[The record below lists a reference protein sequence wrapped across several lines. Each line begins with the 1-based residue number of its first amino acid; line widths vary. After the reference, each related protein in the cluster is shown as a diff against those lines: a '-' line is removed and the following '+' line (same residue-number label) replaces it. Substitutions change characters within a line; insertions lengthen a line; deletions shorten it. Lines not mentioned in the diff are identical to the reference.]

1 MQPMVNIALRAAR
14 KAGDIIAQ
22 AYQQLDVI
30 KVQAKS
36 ANDYVTDVDK
46 AAERA
51 IISMLK
57 KSYPDHGFMGE
68 ESGHQPGTGEGESYL
83 WIIDPLDGTTNFI
96 HGMPQFAVS
105 IACQYKGRIEHA
117 VILDPIRQ
125 EEFTASRGR
134 GATLNGKR
142 IRVSDRTSLKG
153 ALIGTGFPFR
163 ENQMSNMDNYLGMF
177 RNLVGDTAGIRRAG
191 AASLDLAYVAAGR
204 FDGFW
209 EFGLHEWDMA
219 AGCLLITEA
228 GGFVGDFRG
237 GDKHLEK
244 GQVVCGNP
252 KCFREILTRIQPFV
266 SESLR

>member
-1 MQPMVNIALRAAR
+1 MVNIALRAAR

-22 AYQQLDVI
+22 AYQRLDTVE
-30 KVQAKS
+30 VQAKS
-36 ANDYVTDVDK
+36 TNDYVTNVDK

-51 IISMLK
+51 IISILR
-57 KSYPDHGFMGE
+57 KSYHDHGFMGE
-68 ESGHQPGTGEGESYL
+68 ESGHQPGTGEGENYL

-125 EEFTASRGR
+125 EEFTASRGH
-134 GATLNGKR
+134 GATLNDKR
-142 IRVSDRTSLKG
+142 IRVSDRASLKG
-153 ALIGTGFPFR
+153 ALIGTGFPFH
-163 ENQMSNMDNYLGMF
+163 EDQTGNLDNYLNMF
-177 RNLVGDTAGIRRAG
+177 RSLVGDTAGIRRAG

-219 AGCLLITEA
+219 AGCLLIIEA
-228 GGFVGDFRG
+228 GGFAGDFRG
-237 GDKHLEK
+237 GDKHMEK
-244 GQVVCGNP
+244 GQIVCGNP
-252 KCFREILTRIQPFV
+252 KCFREILTRIRPFV
-266 SESLR
+266 SETME